1 MKKTVT
7 LMFTAM
13 FAAQCLMAQ
22 LTEGI
27 KLLNYEKNTSAKEFF
42 QKAYDANPKDP
53 QTIYWLGQA
62 MLASTGEAPTK
73 DQIAAAKALYQKGL
87 TDVGSDPWL
96 LVGMGQVEIL
106 EGGDMNS
113 VKQKFEQ
120 AITAST
126 PTRGRNK
133 NKPDADILNAIGR
146 ANAEVASNQGDHAY
160 AIEKLKQ
167 AATLDLTNPNIM
179 INMGINYLKMG
190 GQNGGE
196 AVKAYIEATNRDP
209 QNARAYYRIGKVYQS
224 QNNKELF
231 EQYFGKAVVADQ
243 SFPPVY
249 FAYYEYYENKDVNL
263 AKDYL
268 SNYIK
273 YADKDPRNDL
283 WEANY
288 LFLAG
293 SNAESLEKTKKIDA
307 SVGTKALPK
316 IDLLYALNY
325 DRLGDSVQAKEHLT
339 KYLNSEAQENILP
352 SDYELAVKVFSKF
365 PGSESL
371 AISYIDKAMTAD
383 TSKANRVKYTE
394 QAVDLYKKAKMYPEE
409 LQWYQK
415 KVALVGGELSEYDHY
430 TLTNLATEAKNY
442 PLAIEYGKKYMAA
455 FPDKPLPYRL
465 FRKAAI
471 ASDPDT
477 TGSAIA
483 YLDYMDSIYTAKDK
497 EKYKGQILDNLVYM
511 VNAYVTKMHSMND
524 SPDFKVSSDG
534 TKTPIVEEYLG
545 VAQKVIT
552 VLDSIIEI
560 YPDAVSEANKWAQGN
575 KVQIQKRID
584 YYSNPPGA
592 KKSGGT
598 AGTAQTGKANK

>member
-1 MKKTVT
+1 MKKTAT
-7 LMFTAM
+7 LMFTAI

-27 KLLNYEKNTSAKEFF
+27 KLLHYEKNTSAKEFF

-62 MLASTGEAPTK
+62 MLAATGEAPTK
-73 DQIAAAKALYQKGL
+73 EQIAAAKALYQKGL

-167 AATLDLTNPNIM
+167 AATLDLTNPDIM

-243 SFPPVY
+243 TFPPVY
-249 FAYYEYYENKDVNL
+249 IAYYQYYENKDVNL

-307 SVGTKALPK
+307 AVGTKALPK

-339 KYLNSEAQENILP
+339 KYFTNETLDKILP

-365 PGSESL
+365 PGSEAQTVGYL
-371 AISYIDKAMTAD
+371 EKAIASD
-383 TSKANRVKYTE
+383 TSKVNKMNYMNNAAEMFAKSGNYAE
-394 QAVDLYKKAKMYPEE
+394 QLKWLRRLADMRGTMEEYNYYNMSNAALKAKDYPATIE
-409 LQWYQK
+409 L
-415 KVALVGGELSEYDHY
+415 A
-430 TLTNLATEAKNY
+430 
-442 PLAIEYGKKYMAA
+442 KKYITAY
-455 FPDKPLPYRL
+455 PDKPQPY
-465 FRKAAI
+465 FFFKKAAF

-477 TGSAIA
+477 TNGLTVEYLT
-483 YLDYMDSIYTAKDK
+483 YLDSVLTVQDK
-497 EKYKGQILDNLVYM
+497 EKHKKEVFLNQYYILNFYLKQM
-511 VNAYVTKMHSMND
+511 GKLND
-524 SPDFKVSSDG
+524 DPDFKVTTDG
-534 TKTPIVEEYLG
+534 QRTPVVDKYLVMCQKA
-545 VAQKVIT
+545 VAVT
-552 VLDSIIEI
+552 DMMLGN
-560 YPDAVSEANKWAQGN
+560 YPDPADENNKFAMDVKA
-575 KVQIQKRID
+575 KVQKRID
-584 YYSNPPGA
+584 YYTNPPGA
-592 KKSGGT
+592 KKEGAGG
-598 AGTAQTGKANK
+598 GTAQTGKANK

>member
-62 MLASTGEAPTK
+62 LLAATGEAPTK

-87 TDVGSDPWL
+87 TDAGSDPWL

-196 AVKAYIEATNRDP
+196 AVKAYLEAINRDP

-243 SFPPVY
+243 TFPPVY

-307 SVGTKALPK
+307 AVGTKALPK

-325 DRLGDSVQAKEHLT
+325 DRLGDSVQAKDHLT
-339 KYLNSEAQENILP
+339 KYFANETQDKILP

-365 PGSESL
+365 PGSVAQTVGYLEK
-371 AISYIDKAMTAD
+371 AIASD
-383 TSKANRVKYTE
+383 TSKVNKMNYMSNAAEMFAKAGNYSE
-394 QAVDLYKKAKMYPEE
+394 QLKWLQKLADMRGTMEEYNYYNMSNAALKAKDYPATI
-409 LQWYQK
+409 
-415 KVALVGGELSEYDHY
+415 AL
-430 TLTNLATEAKNY
+430 A
-442 PLAIEYGKKYMAA
+442 KKYIAA
-455 FPDKPLPYRL
+455 YPDKPQPY
-465 FRKAAI
+465 FFFKKAAF

-477 TGSAIA
+477 TNGLTVGYLT
-483 YLDYMDSIYTAKDK
+483 YLDSILAIQDK
-497 EKYKGQILDNLVYM
+497 EKHKKEIFINQYYILNFYLK
-511 VNAYVTKMHSMND
+511 KMIKLKD
-524 SPDFKVSSDG
+524 DPDFKVTTDG
-534 TKTPIVEEYLG
+534 QKTAVVDEYLA
-545 VAQKVIT
+545 VCQKAVDVT
-552 VLDSIIEI
+552 DLMLSA
-560 YPDAVSEANKWAQGN
+560 YPDPTDDNNKFAQN
-575 KVQIQKRID
+575 AKNEIQKRID
-584 YYSNPPGA
+584 YYSKPPEA
-592 KKSGGT
+592 KKAGGS
-598 AGTAQTGKANK
+598 AGTAQSGKANK